1 MAYTPSKFGW
11 KKPKWN
17 PDGYWKGR
25 NGKRYVYDDDS
36 HGAGVDRGNGPQE
49 GHWDEE
55 GSKNRYHNDGSPLPG
70 NSDST
75 SKEKDKSDKFIGIS
89 NTIYDNESSFAVGLV
104 IACAGMICFACLKDN
119 DILGY
124 YGVK

>member
-1 MAYTPSKFGW
+1 M
-11 KKPKWN
+11 
-17 PDGYWKGR
+17 
-25 NGKRYVYDDDS
+25 
-36 HGAGVDRGNGPQE
+36 
-49 GHWDEE
+49 
-55 GSKNRYHNDGSPLPG
+55 PG

-89 NTIYDNESSFAVGLV
+89 NTIYDNENSFAVGLV